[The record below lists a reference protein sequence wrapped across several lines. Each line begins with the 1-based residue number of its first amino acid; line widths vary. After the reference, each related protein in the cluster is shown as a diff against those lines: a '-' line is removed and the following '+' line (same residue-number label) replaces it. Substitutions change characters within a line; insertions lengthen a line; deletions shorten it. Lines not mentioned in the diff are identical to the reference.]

1 MYKKL
6 SALSFLP
13 SLIIIVVL
21 NLLLFVTVPDMR
33 LSSPVFWIAW
43 TFAFPIN
50 AIVAV
55 AVWLYIDMKTTARKE
70 DTITYLPLTTYIILA
85 ATAVYLVFGIV
96 LMYFPIESVTLAV
109 IIEIIISGGYASF
122 LYYALFLANRV
133 SDAQKETRE
142 KVLFIQLLRSDLESC
157 FSNVKDDELLDTL
170 KDLAERIRY
179 SDPMSHPSL
188 ALCEE
193 ELSRAVQMIVIKVNT
208 ADTEGIADDVNKARA
223 LLDMRNSRCLI
234 LK

>member
-43 TFAFPIN
+43 TFTFPIN

-55 AVWLYIDMKTTARKE
+55 AVWLYIDMKTSARKE

-96 LMYFPIESVTLAV
+96 LMYFSIESVTLAV
-109 IIEIIISGGYASF
+109 IIELIISGGYASF

-133 SDAQKETRE
+133 SDAQKATRE

-157 FSNVKDDELLDTL
+157 FSNVKD
-170 KDLAERIRY
+170 ERIRY

-193 ELSRAVQMIVIKVNT
+193 ELSKAVQMIVIKVNT
-208 ADTEGIADDVNKARA
+208 ADTENIADDVNKARA

>member
-43 TFAFPIN
+43 TFTFPIN

-85 ATAVYLVFGIV
+85 ATAV
-96 LMYFPIESVTLAV
+96 
-109 IIEIIISGGYASF
+109 
-122 LYYALFLANRV
+122 
-133 SDAQKETRE
+133 
-142 KVLFIQLLRSDLESC
+142 
-157 FSNVKDDELLDTL
+157 
-170 KDLAERIRY
+170 
-179 SDPMSHPSL
+179 
-188 ALCEE
+188 
-193 ELSRAVQMIVIKVNT
+193 
-208 ADTEGIADDVNKARA
+208 
-223 LLDMRNSRCLI
+223 
-234 LK
+234 